1 MKTLLFSLALLASFQ
16 TNAAEQDIKYPCHS
30 REKNCPPPP
39 PILIPQK
46 VYDSCADQ
54 AVGTKFTW
62 VLNKEHRVIRGTC
75 QRVGTIV
82 TFVPNK
88 NEE

>member
-16 TNAAEQDIKYPCHS
+16 ASAADQDIKYPCHAK
-30 REKNCPPPP
+30 EKNCPPPP
-39 PILIPQK
+39 PVLIPQK
-46 VYDSCADQ
+46 VYDTCADQ

-62 VLNKEHRVIRGTC
+62 VLNKEQKVIRGTC
-75 QRVGTIV
+75 QRVGKNV

-88 NEE
+88 NED

>member
-1 MKTLLFSLALLASFQ
+1 MKTLLFSLALLTNFQ
-16 TNAAEQDIKYPCHS
+16 ANATDLDIKYPCHS

-46 VYDSCADQ
+46 VYDTCANQ
-54 AVGTKFTW
+54 AIGTKFTW
-62 VLNKEHRVIRGTC
+62 VLNKEQKVIRGTC
-75 QRVGTIV
+75 QLVGKII

-88 NEE
+88 NED